1 MDKNKIMLKR
11 LAAFAFDLILV
22 AAVCVGIYLLF
33 SYLELN
39 SLIGIGLG
47 ILVTV
52 GYFTAFAASPI
63 AATPGMAMLGMWIVY
78 EDDKAN
84 HFVKALTRF
93 LFGVITC
100 IPFGF
105 GFWYGFLSSDGKT
118 VYDIAVNSSVATYSQ
133 RMKGAAVPCLFDVS
147 GPQKALCCEIEK
159 GGAVLGRDQRVCKVV
174 FPADAPGISRIHCNV
189 RYNEQTGVFLLE
201 DMGSSF
207 GTFAENGE
215 QIYPGKIKVLE
226 NNQRFYLA
234 QRSNMFCVGFKED
247 TK

>member
-1 MDKNKIMLKR
+1 
-11 LAAFAFDLILV
+11 
-22 AAVCVGIYLLF
+22 
-33 SYLELN
+33 
-39 SLIGIGLG
+39 
-47 ILVTV
+47 
-52 GYFTAFAASPI
+52 
-63 AATPGMAMLGMWIVY
+63 
-78 EDDKAN
+78 
-84 HFVKALTRF
+84 
-93 LFGVITC
+93 
-100 IPFGF
+100 
-105 GFWYGFLSSDGKT
+105 
-118 VYDIAVNSSVATYSQ
+118 
-133 RMKGAAVPCLFDVS
+133 VPCLFDVS